1 MNTIKICKVCG
12 REVSK
17 LRLGMCKKHYEQ
29 YHKYG
34 KVLDNNPRTV
44 WDDNEI
50 RTYKD
55 YGEINTYTNTGEVQ
69 NTFKFEGILYL
80 SSVSIGIYFPIIL
93 ICSNFIII
101 PYSSRIIV

>member
-1 MNTIKICKVCG
+1 MNKIKICKVCG

-17 LRLGMCKKHYEQ
+17 LKLGMCRKHYEQ

-50 RTYKD
+50 RTYTN
-55 YGEINTYTNTGEVQ
+55 YGEIDTYTNTGEVQ
-69 NTFKFEGILYL
+69 NTFKFDLEDIKY
-80 SSVSIGIYFPIIL
+80 YT
-93 ICSNFIII
+93 
-101 PYSSRIIV
+101 RIIG